1 MVKDMLDYLAVNR
14 GDPLGFAYDDVG
26 GFSSSLHT
34 EKPTIATVTV
44 GW

>member
-1 MVKDMLDYLAVNR
+1 KFWHDHSLNALAY
-14 GDPLGFAYDDVG
+14 GFAYDDVG

-34 EKPTIATVTV
+34 EAPTVATVTV